1 MAFRTRTHLRHSAQE
16 SATPRRLGW
25 RMTRE
30 LEAEGEASSCD
41 DGDEGIRKEKVT
53 VIKEGRLAGRT
64 TK

>member
-1 MAFRTRTHLRHSAQE
+1 MAFGTSTHLRHSAQE

-30 LEAEGEASSCD
+30 LEAEGDVSSRD
-41 DGDEGIRKEKVT
+41 DGEDGITKETVT
-53 VIKEGRLAGRT
+53 VIKEGQLAGRT